1 MKYGLSVRVR
11 DQFEPVNAHI
21 DANQNDATRLHTVLE
36 AERNAKKATTAG
48 NTLLMLENGEK
59 PPPLSITDGS
69 VQPPARTPMP
79 PTTAAMLMASNARAP
94 TAQRQKTVCSLF
106 EKGTCAHG
114 ACSYTHRDMA
124 SAVNLYLVGPTP
136 VTARRRAFG
145 ARYYKE

>member
-1 MKYGLSVRVR
+1 MKYGLLVRVR

-114 ACSYTHRDMA
+114 ACSYTHRDI
-124 SAVNLYLVGPTP
+124 GP
-136 VTARRRAFG
+136 
-145 ARYYKE
+145 